1 MQHILIRVG
10 ELHSM
15 VKIAYW
21 GSGPISEFH
30 VPALRAAGFEIATC
44 FSRENSKR
52 LEEFSKKFEIPKASS
67 FDEFLAKIE
76 HCDLIFIAL
85 NTSFTVEAIGKVINS
100 GKIIFSEKPGAMHST
115 ELLELDNKFR
125 KNIYFLY
132 NRRFYSTIDRVKSYI
147 NSNSNSNSN
156 INININFPDS
166 IPGWKQFIENG
177 CHVIDMLMYI
187 ASDFEMGVKAAIG
200 SCSENGSGFSFIG
213 ITKNKKI
220 NSIIFSNPWGA
231 SEKAR
236 ATINSKTTTLILSP
250 FELLSI
256 SNSLEIIPP
265 SQDYPLRRYEPKV
278 SDKILVETNF
288 KPGFY
293 EQANAMMKLYAEGVV
308 DERLATF
315 EQAYCVLQYIE
326 KIKENLE

>member
-1 MQHILIRVG
+1 
-10 ELHSM
+10 M

-30 VPALRAAGFEIATC
+30 VPALRAAGFEIAIC

-52 LEEFSKKFEIPKASS
+52 LEEFSNKFKISKASNL
-67 FDEFLAKIE
+67 DHFLTSIE
-76 HCDLIFIAL
+76 QFDLIFIAL
-85 NTSFTVEAIGKVINS
+85 NTSITVDAISKVLNLGKPIFT
-100 GKIIFSEKPGAMHST
+100 EKPGAMHST
-115 ELLELDNKFR
+115 ELLELDNKYT

-132 NRRFYSTIDRVKSYI
+132 NRRFYSTIDAVKNYI
-147 NSNSNSNSN
+147 NNNTD

-177 CHVIDMLMYI
+177 CHVIDMLMYV
-187 ASDFEMGVKAAIG
+187 ASDFEMEVKAAIG
-200 SCSENGSGFSFIG
+200 SSCENGSGFSFIG
-213 ITKNKKI
+213 KSKNEKI
-220 NSIIFSNPWGA
+220 NSIVFSNPWGA

-236 ATINSKTTTLILSP
+236 ATINSKKSTLTLSP

-256 SNSLEIIPP
+256 SNSLEVIPP

-293 EQANAMMKLYAEGVV
+293 EQATAMMQLFVEGVV

-315 EQAYCVLQYIE
+315 EQAYSVLRYIE
-326 KIKENLE
+326 KIKEKLE